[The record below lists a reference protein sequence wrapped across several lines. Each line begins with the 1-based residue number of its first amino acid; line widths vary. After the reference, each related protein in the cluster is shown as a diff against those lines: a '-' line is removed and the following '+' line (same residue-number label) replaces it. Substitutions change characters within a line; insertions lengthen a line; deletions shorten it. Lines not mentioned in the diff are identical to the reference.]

1 MSDIRMRGV
10 DEREIDTVL
19 APDIEFSG
27 ELQFSDPLMIK
38 GNFKGE
44 IKATGDLYIMDKSLV
59 EARIQAANIS
69 LYGHL
74 KGNIVSGG
82 RVELARSAKVEG
94 DITTPDLLIERG
106 AKFNGICTMPD
117 KENQ

>member
-38 GNFKGE
+38 GISKG
-44 IKATGDLYIMDKSLV
+44 K
-59 EARIQAANIS
+59 
-69 LYGHL
+69 
-74 KGNIVSGG
+74 
-82 RVELARSAKVEG
+82 
-94 DITTPDLLIERG
+94 
-106 AKFNGICTMPD
+106 
-117 KENQ
+117 